1 MVGPEHIVTLLT
13 ALRTN
18 PFVKHFLLGN
28 NLIGPNGALALAS
41 YLKDFPNRI
50 ETWYLAGCCID
61 APSFKL
67 FVDHVVRS
75 SVCHSIWLKRN
86 RLTSAAADDMAKMI
100 IRMKALRVL
109 DIEQTEFGDKGAERL
124 FTLLH
129 KDLSTDPQTLETLY
143 LNADGIGQ
151 NACLA
156 LSDYLSHPNCN
167 LKNLYVGC
175 NPIGDKGA
183 LALAPGLAK
192 NTSLQRLMLKSIGV
206 KTAGAQAIF
215 TALRDHPKLFTL
227 DVGHAYTTRDL
238 RGARYNFIQD
248 GALKSLKEMLE
259 NLRTLRCFNLGIS
272 AMSHSALD
280 ELKPIVRE
288 SNLIYYRAS
297 SIYRTAV
304 KSADGTRARLE
315 ENMRALYGKDV
326 SYSQFLQGP
335 FRFLISEEDV
345 RYIDSV
351 YRNRDAQKAKR
362 GEMELKKKWDDGD
375 ETLAQV
381 SLVYD

>member
-1 MVGPEHIVTLLT
+1 
-13 ALRTN
+13 
-18 PFVKHFLLGN
+18 
-28 NLIGPNGALALAS
+28 
-41 YLKDFPNRI
+41 
-50 ETWYLAGCCID
+50 
-61 APSFKL
+61 
-67 FVDHVVRS
+67 
-75 SVCHSIWLKRN
+75 
-86 RLTSAAADDMAKMI
+86 MAKMI
-100 IRMKALRVL
+100 VRMKALRVL

-129 KDLSTDPQTLETLY
+129 KHLSTDPQSLETLY

-238 RGARYNFIQD
+238 KGARYNFIQD
-248 GALKSLKEMLE
+248 GALESLKEMLE
-259 NLRTLRCFNLGIS
+259 NLRTLRYFNLGIS
-272 AMSHSALD
+272 AMSRSALD

-288 SNLIYYRAS
+288 SNLIYYQAS
-297 SIYRTAV
+297 SIYRTAF
-304 KSADGTRARLE
+304 KSADGIRARLE
-315 ENMRALYGKDV
+315 ENVRALYGNDV

-362 GEMELKKKWDDGD
+362 GEMELKKKWDDED